1 VLALALSAYLSWQH
15 LTDASVIGCVGDSSC
30 DELLSSRWS
39 TVAGVLP
46 VSSLAAGVYLSILVA
61 SLFTGPGTPAP
72 VRRMAWN
79 AMLVLVGAAAGSAL
93 WFTIV
98 QKWIIGAFCPYC
110 LAVHIVGILLAALII
125 WKVPNQ
131 FEDDLI
137 NVNLQH
143 ASRAR
148 TRRAIWI
155 LVAVG
160 VGLAGV
166 LAICQIAITLPP
178 VYRAGQSRN
187 NLPSI
192 DPHDVPLVGS
202 RDAPY
207 VVNLLFDYKCP
218 HCQRMH
224 FLLDETVRRYGG
236 KLAFALCPAPLNK
249 QCNPYIRG
257 DVDEFKDSCELARI
271 GLAVWLA
278 NREAFPAFN
287 RWMFS
292 LDSGDRWQPR
302 SASAATAKAVELV
315 GHAKFDAAQSDP
327 WIDQYLQTSTGIY
340 GDTIDP
346 GRSGNALPKLVFGS
360 RWVTPEPHDAD
371 DLFSILHD
379 GLGVPEP

>member
-1 VLALALSAYLSWQH
+1 
-15 LTDASVIGCVGDSSC
+15 
-30 DELLSSRWS
+30 
-39 TVAGVLP
+39 
-46 VSSLAAGVYLSILVA
+46 
-61 SLFTGPGTPAP
+61 
-72 VRRMAWN
+72 
-79 AMLVLVGAAAGSAL
+79 
-93 WFTIV
+93 
-98 QKWIIGAFCPYC
+98 
-110 LAVHIVGILLAALII
+110 LLAALII

-155 LVAVG
+155 MVAVG

-249 QCNPYIRG
+249 QCNPYVARE
-257 DVDEFKDSCELARI
+257 VDEFADSCELAKI
-271 GLAVWLA
+271 GLAVWRA
-278 NREAFPAFN
+278 DREAFSAFN

-302 SASAATAKAVELV
+302 SVSAAAAKAVELV
-315 GHAKFDAAQSDP
+315 GQAKFDAARSDP
-327 WIDQYLQTSTGIY
+327 WIDQYLQTCTGIY
-340 GDTIDP
+340 GKTVDADRK
-346 GRSGNALPKLVFGS
+346 GGALPKLVFGS
-360 RWVTPEPHDAD
+360 RWVTPEANDAD
-371 DLFSILHD
+371 GLVSILHD
-379 GLGVPEP
+379 SLAVPMP